1 MSKWAAFA
9 AFALAAFALTGCG
22 KEPAKVPERPSPTA
36 TIEAQRTTPAGRTVT
51 DMANRT
57 VAMPETVQT
66 VVALSPSAAD
76 FASALGLKIVG
87 RTTDTPASVA
97 PDAKTV
103 GSALSPDFN
112 AVAALEPDL
121 VIADAAYQSGR
132 TRDFDRFSHP
142 VYVLKAGTYAEVLA
156 ALAALGTATNRQAE
170 AAAAAAA
177 LEAKAATALQAAKA
191 RGGSPKVLIL
201 TGGGRDVFGGS
212 SATYLGSLLEFLGAT
227 NVLGSVADGG
237 PIPGFGVI
245 EVSQAATLNP
255 DAVLILTSGQGGLAA
270 QIQADKA
277 WAATPAVRDK
287 RVIEVDTTLFL
298 RSPGPRA
305 GEALETLLKLLWP

>member
-1 MSKWAAFA
+1 MKKAALAAAAFA
-9 AFALAAFALTGCG
+9 AFLLGACG
-22 KEPAKVPERPSPTA
+22 KQPDEVPARPSPTA
-36 TIEAQRTTPAGRTVT
+36 TIAAQATRASDRTVT
-51 DMANRT
+51 DMAGRSVT
-57 VAMPETVQT
+57 IPDSVRT

-76 FASALGLKIVG
+76 FANALGMEVIG
-87 RTTDTPASVA
+87 RTTDTPEASA
-97 PDAKTV
+97 PAAKPV

-112 AVAALEPDL
+112 TIAVLAPDL

-142 VYVLKAGTYAEVLA
+142 VFVLKAGTYPEVLS
-156 ALAALGTATNRQAE
+156 ALTALGKATNRETE
-170 AAAAAAA
+170 ADSARSA
-177 LEAKAATALQAAKA
+177 LEARAASALEAAKS
-191 RGGSPKVLIL
+191 RGGSPRVLIL

-212 SATYLGSLLEFLGAT
+212 SATYLGSLLQFLGAT

-245 EVSQAATLNP
+245 DVSQSASLNP
-255 DAVLILTSGQGGLAA
+255 DIVLILNSGQGGLGA

-277 WAATPAVRDK
+277 WAGTAALRDR
-287 RVIEVDTTLFL
+287 RVIELDTTLFL

-305 GEALETLLKLLWP
+305 GEALETLVALLWP